1 MQAFKVFFKI
11 IRRHLTSIIIY
22 VMVFLFLA
30 IMSAFFNN
38 PQQAVNFEGTKNRI
52 VVMNEDKGSPFTQ
65 GLVDYLGEN
74 AQIVNV
80 KTDKQSLQDALFFR
94 EVEYILRIP
103 NGFAQGFLA
112 GDKDALLEKTTV
124 PDSFASVQLDFMVTR
139 YLNLAATYTKALPD
153 VTQPEL
159 VQDIREDLSQN
170 AEVTLTAPQAAAS
183 DSNAYNYFIYLAYSL
198 MAVMVLGV
206 TTIMMVFNKLD
217 LKRRNLASP
226 MKSLS
231 LNLQLVLG
239 NVVYSLIVWGLFG
252 VIAYILF
259 PQAMNRSNPVLLL
272 ANALVFT
279 LVCLSISF
287 FIGNLIK
294 SKGAQQAVANV
305 LSLGLCFISGVF
317 VPQELLG
324 KTVMSLA
331 SFTPTYWYVK
341 NILNL
346 RSASGLLP
354 VTYGILIQLGFAV
367 VFLILS
373 LVVAKQKSVSNG

>member
-1 MQAFKVFFKI
+1 MQAFKVFFKV
-11 IRRHLTSIIIY
+11 IRRNLTSILIY
-22 VMVFLFLA
+22 IAVFLILA
-30 IMSAFFNN
+30 VASTFFGN
-38 PQQAVNFEGTKNRI
+38 PQRMVNFEGTKSPI
-52 VVMNEDKGSPFTQ
+52 VIINEDSASPFTR
-65 GLVDYLGEN
+65 GLADYLSEN
-74 AQIVNV
+74 ARIVTI

-103 NGFAQGFLA
+103 NGFAEGFLA
-112 GDKDALLEKTTV
+112 GDTDALLEKTTV

-159 VQDIREDLSQN
+159 VQDIRKDLSQG
-170 AEVTLTAPQAAAS
+170 AEITLTVPEAAAA

-239 NVVYSLIVWGLFG
+239 NVVYSLIVWGVLG
-252 VIAYILF
+252 VVAYLLF
-259 PQAMNRSNPVLLL
+259 PQAMNISNAPLLL
-272 ANALVFT
+272 ANALVYT

-294 SKGAQQAVANV
+294 SRGAQQAVANV

-341 NILNL
+341 NIINL
-346 RSASGLLP
+346 KSASGLLP

-367 VFLILS
+367 AFLILS